1 MYHTTDRSGITEL
14 MPDDAKLWEI
24 LTEVDDEDGDASA
37 PEVWLTHLE
46 SGWSLSVWPGGLL
59 TLENT
64 LQAEP
69 ERCLTG
75 IDRERTFALWKRLAK
90 GEIELLL
97 QEPWRAQA

>member
-14 MPDDAKLWEI
+14 KPDDAKLWEI
-24 LTEVDDEDGDASA
+24 LAEIDDEEGDASA

-64 LQAEP
+64 LRTEP
-69 ERCLTG
+69 ERSLR
-75 IDRERTFALWKRLAK
+75 DVEPERIFALWKRLAA

-97 QEPWRAQA
+97 QEPWLSEA